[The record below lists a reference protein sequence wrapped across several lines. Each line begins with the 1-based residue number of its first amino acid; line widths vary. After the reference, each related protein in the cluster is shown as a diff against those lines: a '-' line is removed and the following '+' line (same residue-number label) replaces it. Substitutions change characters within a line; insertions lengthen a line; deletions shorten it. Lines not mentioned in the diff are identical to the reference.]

1 MFELTDLRRMRKLL
15 GLTQAELAK
24 LSEVSQSLIA
34 KIEAGKVDP
43 SYTRTKKI
51 FEILESFEKKAG
63 RCAKD
68 IMEPTLITTTFDA
81 PVSSAVKIMHAKAI
95 SQLPILKGDEVIGSL
110 SEKNLVEKIASGD
123 GVEDILTKRVDAI
136 MDDPF
141 PTVSEDAPLE
151 LVAKMLNYYGAVL
164 VYSVGR
170 PAGIVTRS
178 DLLRKS

>member
-1 MFELTDLRRMRKLL
+1 MYELTDLKGMRKVL

-24 LSEVSQSLIA
+24 LSGVSQSLIA

-68 IMEPTLITTTFDA
+68 IMEADLITTDFDA
-81 PVSSAVKIMHAKAI
+81 AVSDAVKIMHAKAI
-95 SQLPILKGDEVIGSL
+95 SQLPILRSGEVVGSL

-123 GVEDILTKRVDAI
+123 GVEDILIKRVDEI

-141 PTVSEDAPLE
+141 PTVSEDTPLE

-164 VYSVGR
+164 VLSSGK
-170 PAGIVTRS
+170 PAGIITRS
-178 DLLRKS
+178 DLLKKS